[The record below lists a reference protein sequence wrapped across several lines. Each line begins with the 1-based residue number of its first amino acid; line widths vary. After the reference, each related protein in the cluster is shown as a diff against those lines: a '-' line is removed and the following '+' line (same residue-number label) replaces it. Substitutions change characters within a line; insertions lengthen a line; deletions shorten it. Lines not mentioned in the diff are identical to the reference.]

1 MRMIRRMTGALAIA
15 VALVQGLSGCA
26 SVQPAPPY
34 PTKAVRVVIPY
45 PVGNTVDVF
54 GRVVTDKLA
63 QMWGQP
69 VIVEN
74 RPGIA
79 SVDAVAKAPADGY
92 TLLVHGM
99 PFALDAALFEN
110 LPYSPEKD
118 FAAVAP
124 FASQPFAL
132 VAAPSLGV
140 RSVAELVALAKARPG
155 GLSYA
160 SYGPTNQL
168 YFLAEQ
174 LKQQTG
180 IAAGNVTVPGLV
192 EGNAAVAQGRVGFWL
207 PPIAGAMAGIR
218 EGKLIALAVTGGARS
233 PMLPQ
238 VPTLEEA
245 GVGNM
250 RNASAWF
257 GMWAPAGVPSALV
270 DKLSADVARALES
283 PDVREKLVKAG
294 ATPLNMS
301 PADFARFVRSQIGV
315 SRQFVKD
322 LGVAPQRYVAPAR

>member
-1 MRMIRRMTGALAIA
+1 MRVARRMVNALGVSLA
-15 VALVQGLSGCA
+15 VALGLAGCA
-26 SVQPAPPY
+26 SVQQAPPY

-45 PVGNTVDVF
+45 PAGNTVDVF

-74 RPGIA
+74 RPGLA
-79 SVDAVAKAPADGY
+79 SVDAVAKSAPDAY

-99 PFALDAALFEN
+99 SFALDAAVYEN
-110 LPYSPEKD
+110 LPYSAEKD
-118 FAAVAP
+118 FTAVAP
-124 FASQPFAL
+124 FAAQPFAL

-140 RSVAELVALAKARPG
+140 RTLAELVALAKAQPG
-155 GLSYA
+155 RFSYA

-174 LKQQTG
+174 LKKQTG
-180 IAAGNVTVPGLV
+180 IDAGNVTVPGLV
-192 EGNAAVAQGRVGFWL
+192 EGNAAVAQGRVAFWL

-218 EGKLIALAVTGGARS
+218 DGKLIALGVTGDVRS

-238 VPTLEEA
+238 VPTLDEA

-257 GMWAPAGVPSALV
+257 GMWAPAGVPRALIE
-270 DKLSADVARALES
+270 KIAADVARALES
-283 PDVREKLVKAG
+283 PEVREKLVKAG
-294 ATPLNMS
+294 AMPLSMS
-301 PADFARFVRSQIGV
+301 PAEYARFVRSEIDV

-322 LGVAPQRYVAPAR
+322 LGVKPQRVKAGG